1 MNGAEKWT
9 SLVQKFR
16 ASGKSQ
22 RVWCS
27 EQGIKRGSLRYWLE
41 RLDEISEGEEVI
53 FAEIEIG
60 GEKHANN

>member
-9 SLVQKFR
+9 SLVQKVR

-22 RVWCS
+22 RVGCA
-27 EQGIKRGSLRYWLE
+27 EQGIKRSSLRYWLE